1 MIKVAKP
8 TPTVRFQDFSDN
20 WEQHK
25 VGELLIERNEQAPQ
39 SEEYPLMAFV
49 ANKGIAAK
57 GERYDRSALV
67 KDTKGKLY
75 KKTELD
81 DFIYSSNN
89 LESGSIGLNKYGKA
103 SISPVYS
110 IFKSSNI
117 ADLDF
122 IGRRFIRKDFIN
134 NMIRWRQ
141 GVIYGQWR
149 IHESDFL
156 KIKVLIP
163 SIDEQRK
170 IGEYFSKLDSLITFY
185 QRKLEQQKQLK
196 QYFLQNMFPAD
207 GEKVPRIRFE
217 GFTGDW
223 EQRKL
228 GELARFSKGLG
239 YSKSDLQPFGTPII
253 LYGRLYTKYETIIK
267 DIDTFVNANDG
278 AVYSQGG
285 EVIVPASGETA
296 EDISIASVVEKSGI
310 ILGGDLNI
318 IHPNDNLDSTFL
330 AISVSNG
337 EPHRDMA
344 RRAQGKSVVHL
355 HNDDLSQ
362 IKLRYPSLAEQHK
375 ISQYLCNI
383 ENLISSNQHK
393 INQLQTLK
401 KYMLQNMFI

>member
-207 GEKVPRIRFE
+207 GEKVPRIRFK

-223 EQRKL
+223 ELRKF
-228 GELARFSKGLG
+228 GTLAYRESATRFSSDEYPFLEYEDIIPEVGRLNKDICQKEDKKKG
-239 YSKSDLQPFGTPII
+239 II
-253 LYGRLYTKYETIIK
+253 FDENKVLYGKLRPYLHNWLAPEFTGVAVGDWWVLNPSDTDRNFLYVLIQTKQFDMVANLSTGSK
-267 DIDTFVNANDG
+267 MPRADWKLVSSTNFFV
-278 AVYSQGG
+278 
-285 EVIVPASGETA
+285 PP
-296 EDISIASVVEKSGI
+296 VEEQKYIGRYFQE
-310 ILGGDLNI
+310 L
-318 IHPNDNLDSTFL
+318 DNLITF
-330 AISVSNG
+330 
-337 EPHRDMA
+337 H
-344 RRAQGKSVVHL
+344 QC
-355 HNDDLSQ
+355 
-362 IKLRYPSLAEQHK
+362 K
-375 ISQYLCNI
+375 ID
-383 ENLISSNQHK
+383 
-393 INQLQTLK
+393 QLQTMK